1 MKNLIRTIAITVLL
15 ILSLTTTGSAL
26 AQNAFEEK
34 TQEAIEKVVA
44 LAEKEAEI
52 VQRQAEA
59 VQIQAEEIQRQA
71 EAMQKKKEADLLL
84 AEGALSSHLED
95 MLLKLREGTW
105 QESGAGTVL
114 VVPTA
119 EIKPQDFVTIAQD
132 LNIMSRVLD
141 KKLYPGK
148 DPLSIFFGRSTSRNR
163 ESFFSGDDRTTKAI
177 YMQGYGALFLLKVD
191 FPLSPGPEAPE
202 EKKGEEDIDSVW
214 EETIREIYAPREAR
228 RPQTDRPE
236 EKYDAE
242 RVESLK
248 ITLTRALRHA
258 ANIRALKP
266 DEIVILTVISGTSQP
281 AATSLVTRVYSST
294 NGRSSYIAT
303 EPRTTGSDYFSHTVL
318 TIRAKKSDIDAFTK
332 DDLDFDQF
340 RQRTQMLTGTYI
352 GGGEVGRVDVKV
364 RGLNIGSVK
373 Y

>member
-1 MKNLIRTIAITVLL
+1 MKYLIRTIAITVLL

-26 AQNAFEEK
+26 EQNAFEEK

-52 VQRQAEA
+52 AQRQAEA
-59 VQIQAEEIQRQA
+59 VQIQADELQKQA
-71 EAMQKKKEADLLL
+71 EAMQKKKEADLVL
-84 AEGALSSHLED
+84 AESALTSRLED
-95 MLLKLREGTW
+95 MLLKLREEAWQDSGGGT
-105 QESGAGTVL
+105 AL

-119 EIKPQDFVTIAQD
+119 EIKPQDFIMIAQD

-141 KKLYPGK
+141 KKLYPGRK
-148 DPLSIFFGRSTSRNR
+148 PPSWSYWPSVSARGK
-163 ESFFSGDDRTTKAI
+163 SFLSGDDHTTKGI

-191 FPLSPGPEAPE
+191 FLLSPPPPQVQQEKEIKEESVDPVWEQMKRDMYEPE
-202 EKKGEEDIDSVW
+202 E
-214 EETIREIYAPREAR
+214 AR
-228 RPQTDRPE
+228 GRQAERPE

-248 ITLTRALRHA
+248 ITLARALKHA

-281 AATSLVTRVYSST
+281 TAASLVTRVYSST
-294 NGRSSYIAT
+294 NSRSSYIAT
-303 EPRTTGSDYFSHTVL
+303 EPRTAGSDYSSHIVL
-318 TIRAKKSDIDAFTK
+318 TIRAKKSDIDAFAK
-332 DDLDFDQF
+332 GDLDFDQF
-340 RQRTQMLTGTYI
+340 RQRTQMLTGAYVS
-352 GGGEVGRVDVKV
+352 GEEVKSVNLEV
-364 RGLNIGSVK
+364 RQVK